1 MTNMGLNGIIQNG
14 YCCLVLQYKCE
25 FMRDF
30 SERYHMNIIQK
41 RIEELTKKLN
51 YHNHKY
57 YVDDKPEISD
67 FEFDKMLLELE
78 KLEEE
83 YPEYKKSNSP
93 TARVGGEAVS
103 IFNKVEHIVPMES
116 LQKAFSKSE
125 ILDFEKRVKAVV
137 PNVEYVVEHKIDGL
151 SVSLE
156 YENGEFVRGSTRGDG
171 ITGED
176 VSENI
181 KTIKSVPLTLK
192 DKIPY
197 LEVRGEVFLSRDN
210 FEKINAYLEDI
221 DEPLFANPRNA
232 AAGSLRQLD
241 PKIAAKRN
249 LDIFVFNIQRIEG
262 VEITNHIQGLRF
274 LKEQGF
280 KTIMNDKTFK
290 NVDEAF
296 EEIQKIGFERGE
308 LYFDIDGAVI
318 KVNDFAARLELGS
331 TAKFPRWAIAY
342 KYPAEQQKTK
352 IKEIRV
358 QVGRTGVITPL
369 AILDTVRIAGSNVS
383 RATLHNQDYIDEKDI
398 RVGDSVVI
406 QKAGDIIPAVVE
418 VIKEERDGSEVPF
431 KIPDVCPEC
440 GATVL
445 REDGEAAYRCT
456 GVNCPAQRMRNI
468 IHFVSRNAMDI
479 DGLGP
484 SIIEQMLDR
493 GLIETAADLYYIKA
507 HDIAKMDKLGDKSAA
522 KLIEQIEKSKTNPL
536 YRLINALGIRH
547 IGEKGAKMLSKK
559 FKTLSALME
568 ADIQTLCEVED
579 VGEIMAQSVVDYF
592 SQEQNRDYINRLT
605 DAGVNCVDDSEQSAL
620 NNKFEGKIFVLTGT
634 LNKYKRNEASQM
646 IESMGGKTSSS
657 VSKKTDYVLA
667 GAEAGSKLEKAQSL
681 GVKVISEDEFEQMIK

>member
-1 MTNMGLNGIIQNG
+1 M
-14 YCCLVLQYKCE
+14 
-25 FMRDF
+25 
-30 SERYHMNIIQK
+30 SEIQK
-41 RIEELTKKLN
+41 KIDELTQKLN

-57 YVDDKPEISD
+57 YVEDSPEISD

-83 YPEYKKSNSP
+83 YPQYKKANSP

-103 IFNKVEHIVPMES
+103 AFGAVEHNVPMES

-125 ILDFEKRVKAVV
+125 IADFEKRVRAVI

-156 YENGEFVRGSTRGDG
+156 YVDGEFVRGSTRGDG
-171 ITGED
+171 LVGED

-181 KTIKSVPLTLK
+181 KTIRTIPLKLK

-210 FEKINAYLEDI
+210 FEKINQYLEDI

-241 PKIAAKRN
+241 PKIAAKRG
-249 LDIFVFNIQRIEG
+249 LDIFVFNIQQVEG
-262 VEITNHIQGLRF
+262 VKITNHIDGLRF

-296 EEIQKIGFERGE
+296 SEIEKIGAARGE

-318 KVNDFAARLELGS
+318 KVNDFGAREELGS

-352 IKEIRV
+352 IKDIRI
-358 QVGRTGVITPL
+358 QVGRTGVLTPL

-398 RVGDSVVI
+398 RIGDTVVI

-418 VIKEERDGSEVPF
+418 VIKEERNGNEKPF

-440 GATVL
+440 GGVVI

-484 SIIEQMLDR
+484 SIIEQMLQK
-493 GLIETAADLYYIKA
+493 GLIQTAADLYYIKA
-507 HDIAKMDKLGDKSAA
+507 EEIAKMDKLGEKSAA
-522 KLIEQIEKSKTNPL
+522 KLILEIEKSKTNPL

-547 IGEKGAKMLSKK
+547 IGEKGAKLLSKK
-559 FKTLSALME
+559 CKTLEGLMSA
-568 ADIQTLCEVED
+568 DVPTLCEVD
-579 VGEIMAQSVVDYF
+579 DIGEIMAQSVVDYF
-592 SQEQNRDYINRLT
+592 REPQNREYIKRLT
-605 DAGVNCVDDSEQSAL
+605 EAGVNCVDDSEASVT
-620 NNKFEGKIFVLTGT
+620 NNKFNGKVFVLTGT
-634 LNKYKRNEASQM
+634 LNKYKRDEASQI
-646 IESMGGKTSSS
+646 IESLGGKTSSS

-667 GAEAGSKLEKAQSL
+667 GAEAGSKLQKAQSL
-681 GVKVISEDEFEQMIK
+681 GVKIITEDEFEEMIK